1 MVGTT
6 LGPLIGVL
14 LGGLLSWVAQY
25 ALGRASE
32 RAETRRS
39 LRERAEARR
48 SERLTQLI
56 DFLRTV
62 QEGERVAVD
71 RHHHH
76 VADEQWQAR
85 ARQTIDRM
93 WVAQKTIH
101 MLCAPEVNEAAR
113 RVAFAVQDVIR
124 DGPGGAGVPGE
135 RQDERV
141 WAAIRPSR
149 RTFLDV
155 VRDHLN

>member
-1 MVGTT
+1 M
-6 LGPLIGVL
+6 
-14 LGGLLSWVAQY
+14 AQH
-25 ALGRASE
+25 ALGRATD

-48 SERLTQLI
+48 SERLTQLV

-71 RHHHH
+71 RHHHQ
-76 VADEQWQAR
+76 VADEQWQTR

-101 MLCAPEVNEAAR
+101 MLCTPEVNEAAR
-113 RVAFAVQDVIR
+113 RLAFAVQNVIR
-124 DGPGGAGVPGE
+124 DGPGDSAVPGE
-135 RQDERV
+135 PQDEQV
-141 WAAIRPSR
+141 WAVIRPSR

>member
-1 MVGTT
+1 M
-6 LGPLIGVL
+6 
-14 LGGLLSWVAQY
+14 AQH
-25 ALGRASE
+25 ALGRATE

-39 LRERAEARR
+39 VRERAEARR

-71 RHHHH
+71 HYHHH

-113 RVAFAVQDVIR
+113 RLAFAVQNVIR
-124 DGPGGAGVPGE
+124 DGPSGAGDPGE
-135 RQDERV
+135 SKDEQV
-141 WAAIRPSR
+141 WASIRPSR

-155 VRDHLN
+155 VRDHVS

>member
-6 LGPLIGVL
+6 LAPLLGVL
-14 LGGLLSWVAQY
+14 LGGLVSWMAQH
-25 ALGRASE
+25 AVGRATE

-71 RHHHH
+71 HYHHQ

-113 RVAFAVQDVIR
+113 RLAFAVQDVIR
-124 DGPGGAGVPGE
+124 DGPGDPGDSGE
-135 RQDERV
+135 AQDERV

-149 RTFLDV
+149 RRFLDV
-155 VRDHLN
+155 VRDHVN